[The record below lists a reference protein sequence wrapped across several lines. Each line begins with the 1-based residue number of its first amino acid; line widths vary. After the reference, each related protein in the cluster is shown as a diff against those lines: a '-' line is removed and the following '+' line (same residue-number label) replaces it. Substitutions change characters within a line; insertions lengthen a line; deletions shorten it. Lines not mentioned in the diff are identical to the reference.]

1 MRHAKTVSSF
11 PGLPRD
17 LLCTSGAEILFY
29 RFFSFPRFPFPFL
42 FPPLSPV
49 IYFSFFSIPVS
60 LLLLFLTIWTECLL
74 SASWKGGRLVD
85 FYPFVSVLSV
95 SCALNSIDPHVL
107 PEYIVG
113 R

>member
-1 MRHAKTVSSF
+1 MRKPSHLFLVSRATYCVLPERKFSSIGSF
-11 PGLPRD
+11 P
-17 LLCTSGAEILFY
+17 
-29 RFFSFPRFPFPFL
+29 FPVSRFPFL

-74 SASWKGGRLVD
+74 SASWKGGKLVD
-85 FYPFVSVLSV
+85 FYRFVSVLSV